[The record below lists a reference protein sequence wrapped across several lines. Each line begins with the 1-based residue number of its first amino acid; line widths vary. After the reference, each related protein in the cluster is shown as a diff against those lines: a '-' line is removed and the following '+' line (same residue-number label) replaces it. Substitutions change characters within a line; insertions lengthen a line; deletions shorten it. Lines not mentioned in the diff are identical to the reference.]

1 MTTSQTAMRY
11 SAGSA
16 AELGHCATPSSTN
29 IITSNESVTSSTHN
43 FIQPTKS
50 DHRSEAQPAVCV
62 ETARIR
68 ESNAGF
74 ERRSTESVTVVD
86 RNVVDVDSIADYCVT
101 STPAASAVDNVAQ
114 SDVSSVDD
122 DDADDD
128 YDDEDDVIVISSSAP
143 EDDDN

>member
-1 MTTSQTAMRY
+1 METSR
-11 SAGSA
+11 
-16 AELGHCATPSSTN
+16 L
-29 IITSNESVTSSTHN
+29 
-43 FIQPTKS
+43 
-50 DHRSEAQPAVCV
+50 
-62 ETARIR
+62 R
-68 ESNAGF
+68 ESNTGF
-74 ERRSTESVTVVD
+74 ERRSTESVTVVDD